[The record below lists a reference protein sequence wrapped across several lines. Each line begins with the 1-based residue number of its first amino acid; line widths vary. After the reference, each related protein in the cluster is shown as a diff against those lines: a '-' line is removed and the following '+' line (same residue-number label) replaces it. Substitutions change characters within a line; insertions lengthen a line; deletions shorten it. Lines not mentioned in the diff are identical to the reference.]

1 MDETLSLI
9 REKKRKIEID
19 FKLCFIQ
26 KNSKQKIIVKA
37 ATIDF
42 IDKILNNIKER
53 FKFKDV
59 SVSQFVER
67 LGDKNSP
74 DIVNNNGFYH
84 RLYQKLL
91 KESKKDLTK
100 QSVKLNHLQVN
111 LKKVDLRNTI
121 TVSTV
126 LEKPMYNM
134 SRNRWTAS

>member
-19 FKLCFIQ
+19 FKLCFIR

-37 ATIDF
+37 ATIDS

-100 QSVKLNHLQVN
+100 QSVKQNHLQVN
-111 LKKVDLRNTI
+111 LKKVDLQ
-121 TVSTV
+121 
-126 LEKPMYNM
+126 
-134 SRNRWTAS
+134 